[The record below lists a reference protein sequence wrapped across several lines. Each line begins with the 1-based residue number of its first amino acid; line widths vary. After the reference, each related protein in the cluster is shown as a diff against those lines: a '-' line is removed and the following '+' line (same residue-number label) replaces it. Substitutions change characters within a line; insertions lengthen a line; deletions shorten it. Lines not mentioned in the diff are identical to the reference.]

1 MKKHFSVLALLLL
14 TVACQQNKRLPR
26 IAIAGLA
33 IESSTFSPQITQE
46 EDFHTLYGND
56 VLDYYPF
63 LKKGSEDIKRAQ
75 WFPTL
80 KAKALPGGGRI
91 TRGL

>member
-46 EDFHTLYGND
+46 EDFLLFEVHFIIDL
-56 VLDYYPF
+56 LSIS
-63 LKKGSEDIKRAQ
+63 KKRVGRHQKSSMVSDTKSES
-75 WFPTL
+75 PT
-80 KAKALPGGGRI
+80 GGGRI